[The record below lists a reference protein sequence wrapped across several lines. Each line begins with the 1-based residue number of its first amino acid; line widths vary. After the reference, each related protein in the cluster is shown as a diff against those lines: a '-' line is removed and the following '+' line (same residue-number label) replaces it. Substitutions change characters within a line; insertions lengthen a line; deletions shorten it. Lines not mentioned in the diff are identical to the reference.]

1 MTLQELIKSVK
12 EENLPKEKLEN
23 YRDDL
28 SNLFAEM
35 QLELATIE
43 KYEAMFMNTKT
54 DEQSVAETKI
64 KWKATEKG
72 QREIMLK
79 RYCLAT
85 KELLNSLK
93 SRLYSI
99 Y

>member
-1 MTLQELIKSVK
+1 MKLRELIESVREKKLSK
-12 EENLPKEKLEN
+12 EQLEL

-28 SNLFAEM
+28 SILFAEM
-35 QLELATIE
+35 TLELAEIE
-43 KYEAMFMNTKT
+43 KLEALYTESSGENTAIGK
-54 DEQSVAETKI
+54 KI
-64 KWKATEKG
+64 KWKATKEG
-72 QREIMLK
+72 LREIELK

-93 SRLYSI
+93 SRLYSL